1 MHGKC
6 YARDIRD
13 VGEKW
18 RISRR
23 EFFSHPLKPFF
34 RQKFFA
40 EKLFCTWI
48 YGQRRILHISIACN
62 QILEGSLVY
71 VAGQFPCVVD
81 LHMQMDSDSLFLFS
95 ILSFRG
101 RKTLFLSLF
110 PFVLNS
116 LTIAASFQRVRY
128 SNSLLG
134 LLLFLSIQNGAHF
147 FKERNE

>member
-1 MHGKC
+1 MRGKC
-6 YARDIRD
+6 CTRDIRD
-13 VGEKW
+13 VGEKR

-23 EFFSHPLKPFF
+23 EFSPSVKTFF
-34 RQKFFA
+34 PAIFFFA
-40 EKLFCTWI
+40 EKLFCIRI

-81 LHMQMDSDSLFLFS
+81 LHMQMDSESLFLFS

-116 LTIAASFQRVRY
+116 LTIAASFQTRKIFELIVG
-128 SNSLLG
+128 STPFSLNTEWC
-134 LLLFLSIQNGAHF
+134 SF
-147 FKERNE
+147 FQGT